1 MTLEQNKPVDSQFES
16 LKLLYEE
23 NAAQF
28 RYFLTW
34 RQLLLGGYFAT
45 VAALALGFKWALQER
60 MDLLFLFPLAG
71 AGLSVLFWT
80 LELRN
85 RELYQ
90 LTSEVGSQLEG
101 RLDQQATGHFR
112 AYASLPKRTWSHSN
126 ILATFYLS
134 CGALMFVLGVALLYW
149 S

>member
-1 MTLEQNKPVDSQFES
+1 MTLDQNKPGDNEFER

-45 VAALALGFKWALQER
+45 VAALALGFKWALTEQAI
-60 MDLLFLFPLAG
+60 LLFLFPLTG
-71 AGLSVLFWT
+71 AGLSVLFWM
-80 LELRN
+80 LEVRN

-90 LTSEVGSQLEG
+90 LTSEVGSQLEEQ
-101 RLDQQATGHFR
+101 LDRRTVGHFR
-112 AYASLPKRTWSHSN
+112 AYASLQNKNWPHSRT
-126 ILATFYLS
+126 LATFYLG
-134 CGALMFVLGVALLYW
+134 CGLLMFLLTVALLY
-149 S
+149 